1 MRSKF
6 VNDVGSW
13 LAVLAAP
20 VLEPASMP
28 PAPSSRLEALP
39 LTALQAGAE
48 PEDAAR
54 RPPRTEAASPAIPD
68 QFLNLAGVKVLVVDD
83 QLTIRSLVRSGLQQ
97 IGISDVEEAA
107 DGEAGLRQ
115 AVEKTPSLIISDY
128 NMPKLDGLGLL
139 RAVRVHPP
147 TAKTAFIMLT
157 GRADKELVQRAV
169 QYGVNN
175 YLVKPFTVQTLKDK
189 IEAVFGKLA

>member
-1 MRSKF
+1 
-6 VNDVGSW
+6 
-13 LAVLAAP
+13 
-20 VLEPASMP
+20 MP
-28 PAPSSRLEALP
+28 
-39 LTALQAGAE
+39 
-48 PEDAAR
+48 
-54 RPPRTEAASPAIPD
+54 AASS
-68 QFLNLAGVKVLVVDD
+68 LKVLVVDD

-97 IGISDVEEAA
+97 IGMTDVQEAS
-107 DGEAGLRQ
+107 DGEAGLR
-115 AVEKTPSLIISDY
+115 VLIEKGSHLIISDY

-139 RAVRVHPP
+139 RAVRAHPP

-189 IEAVFGKLA
+189 IEAVFGKLQ